1 MGEYKQGRWEL
12 QVCVPGCGHE
22 GHWADSFRWIW
33 YPMEQKRKDERR
45 EQVAT
50 EPPAWLPGIKALW
63 VDTGREEDGVAMLRA
78 VYTGD
83 SGRCIKD
90 NPPEGSLKNQCQAP
104 GKGLKLGII
113 A

>member
-1 MGEYKQGRWEL
+1 
-12 QVCVPGCGHE
+12 
-22 GHWADSFRWIW
+22 
-33 YPMEQKRKDERR
+33 MEQKPKDERQ

-50 EPPAWLPGIKALW
+50 EPPAWLPGIKALL

-90 NPPEGSLKNQCQAP
+90 NLPEGSLKNQYQAL
-104 GKGLKLGII
+104 GKDLELGII